1 MSLGEKIANLRKK
14 NNFSQ
19 EDLAERVGV
28 TRQTISKWE
37 LGYDPITLKRL
48 VKFCNLY
55 NYSLDYVCGLS
66 KYNKKYNKKIYLN
79 SKTIGLKLKKIRN
92 FLKLSQDKFADKCSM
107 AQSTYSH
114 YENGINLITFLNLYI
129 ISKTYNVSMDWIID
143 RK

>member
-1 MSLGEKIANLRKK
+1 MINNNLKYCREELELTQKKLGNI
-14 NNFSQ
+14 
-19 EDLAERVGV
+19 LAVSI
-28 TRQTISKWE
+28 TTISKWE

-66 KYNKKYNKKIYLN
+66 KNNKKYNKKIYLN

-114 YENGINLITFLNLYI
+114 YENGINLITSLNLYI

>member
-1 MSLGEKIANLRKK
+1 MINNNLKYCREELELTQKELGNIL
-14 NNFSQ
+14 
-19 EDLAERVGV
+19 GV
-28 TRQTISKWE
+28 NITTISKWE
-37 LGYDPITLKRL
+37 LGYDTITLKRL

-66 KYNKKYNKKIYLN
+66 KNNKKYNKKIYLN

-114 YENGINLITFLNLYI
+114 YENGINLITSLNLYI
-129 ISKTYNVSMDWIID
+129 ISKTYNVSMDWLIG

>member
-1 MSLGEKIANLRKK
+1 MINNNLKYCREELELTQKELGNIL
-14 NNFSQ
+14 
-19 EDLAERVGV
+19 GV
-28 TRQTISKWE
+28 SITTISKWE
-37 LGYDPITLKRL
+37 LGYDQITLKRL

-66 KYNKKYNKKIYLN
+66 KNNKKYNKKIYLN
-79 SKTIGLKLKKIRN
+79 SKKIGLKLKKIRK

-114 YENGINLITFLNLYI
+114 YENGINLITSLNLYI
-129 ISKTYNVSMDWIID
+129 ISKTYNVSMDWLIG

>member
-1 MSLGEKIANLRKK
+1 MINNNLKYCREELELTQKELGNIL
-14 NNFSQ
+14 
-19 EDLAERVGV
+19 GV
-28 TRQTISKWE
+28 SITTISKWE

-66 KYNKKYNKKIYLN
+66 KNNKKYNKKIYLN
-79 SKTIGLKLKKIRN
+79 SKTIGLKLKKIRI

-114 YENGINLITFLNLYI
+114 YENGINLITSLNLYI
-129 ISKTYNVSMDWIID
+129 ISKTYNVSMDWLIGG
-143 RK
+143 K